1 MQREVS
7 YSELR
12 QKLKAA
18 CDQVCDRHEPLL
30 VRRRSGGDVVLT
42 AKEDY
47 EALEETA
54 YLLSSPEVKSTRGP
68 TQV

>member
-1 MQREVS
+1 M
-7 YSELR
+7 
-12 QKLKAA
+12 
-18 CDQVCDRHEPLL
+18 
-30 VRRRSGGDVVLT
+30 